1 MLEGI
6 LLVDKPAGWTSFD
19 VVNIIRKTIAGHLN
33 VKPKNVKIGH
43 SGTLDPFATGL
54 LIILVGKNYTKR
66 MNQLLKLDKSYQAEI
81 ILGKTSST
89 GDPEG
94 DIIVKSTNQPTST
107 DVAKA
112 LDSFKG
118 EIRQIPPAYSAI
130 KINGIRSYKLARQ
143 GVSIEMP
150 SRLVKINSIN
160 LLDYA
165 YPKIKILTEVSSGT
179 YVRSL
184 VQDIGEKLGVGA
196 YTNSLIRTKI
206 GSYNLANALP
216 INRDVGITDLVNN
229 LITID

>member
-1 MLEGI
+1 MPEGI

-94 DIIVKSTNQPTST
+94 DIIVKSTKQPTSI

-150 SRLVKINSIN
+150 SRLVKINSID

-206 GSYNLANALP
+206 GIYNLANALP